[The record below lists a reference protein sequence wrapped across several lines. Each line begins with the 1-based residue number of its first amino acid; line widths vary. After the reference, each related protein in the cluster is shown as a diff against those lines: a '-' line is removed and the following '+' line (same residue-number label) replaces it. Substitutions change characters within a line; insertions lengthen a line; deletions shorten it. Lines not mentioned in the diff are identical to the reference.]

1 MRYIRKSDLD
11 EKRLKQEFKEEFIF
25 SQKAIEVKRKFQ
37 ISTKDLAG
45 ASLTNL
51 YHITRRYE
59 YVYFSNLVR
68 KMLQDKVNVSVLDVG
83 CGTCYV
89 PFSFSK
95 LTERYVGIDLYN
107 LSKFY
112 TELTNNVDF
121 KRHDITKAPL
131 QDANFDLAIC
141 ISVLEHI
148 PVELRIKAFENIVS
162 SLKPGGVFA
171 FTFDVDLEGNGEGFT
186 FDEVAETILHLQELG
201 LDSCEEIDLTTYD
214 DLLTTEIATGLPQ
227 NRYQL
232 PWRIS
237 KFKHNLFNRI
247 LTKIG
252 IIKPKL
258 NSIAVVRGSFQKK

>member
-1 MRYIRKSDLD
+1 MRYIRKNDLD

-68 KMLQDKVNVSVLDVG
+68 EMLRDRVNVSVLDVG

-112 TELTNNVDF
+112 TELTNNVD
-121 KRHDITKAPL
+121 
-131 QDANFDLAIC
+131 
-141 ISVLEHI
+141 
-148 PVELRIKAFENIVS
+148 LREF
-162 SLKPGGVFA
+162 
-171 FTFDVDLEGNGEGFT
+171 
-186 FDEVAETILHLQELG
+186 
-201 LDSCEEIDLTTYD
+201 
-214 DLLTTEIATGLPQ
+214 
-227 NRYQL
+227 
-232 PWRIS
+232 
-237 KFKHNLFNRI
+237 NLF
-247 LTKIG
+247 
-252 IIKPKL
+252 IKQCL
-258 NSIAVVRGSFQKK
+258 